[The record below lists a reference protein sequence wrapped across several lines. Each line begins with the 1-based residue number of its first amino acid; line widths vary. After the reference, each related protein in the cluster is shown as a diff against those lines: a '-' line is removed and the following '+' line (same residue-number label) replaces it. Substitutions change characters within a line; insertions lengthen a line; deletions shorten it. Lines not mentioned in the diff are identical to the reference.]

1 MGRLVTRWILSSVA
15 IALVAWLM
23 PGIRVG
29 GSGLPAALTV
39 VVTAG
44 VLGLVNAIVKPI
56 LKLLT
61 CPLIVLTLGL
71 FLFVINA
78 AMLMLAGVVTRALDF
93 PFLVDGWGD
102 ALVGSILITIVTW
115 MLSLFIRDSKDA

>member
-1 MGRLVTRWILSSVA
+1 MGRLVTRWVLSSVA
-15 IALVAWLM
+15 IALVAWLL

-78 AMLMLAGVVTRALDF
+78 AMLMLASAVTRALDF
-93 PFLVDGWGD
+93 PFQVAGWGD

-115 MLSLFIRDSKDA
+115 MLSLFIPDSKDD